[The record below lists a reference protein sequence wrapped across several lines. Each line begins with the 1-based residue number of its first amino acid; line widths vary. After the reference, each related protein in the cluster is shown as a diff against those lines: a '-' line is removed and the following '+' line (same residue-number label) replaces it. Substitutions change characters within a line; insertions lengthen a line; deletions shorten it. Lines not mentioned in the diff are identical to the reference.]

1 MSGVDEFDTGFG
13 VRVVDFI
20 YMEVVV
26 IGEKNTIT
34 GFSLAGIKRTY
45 LPDDGKENLKS
56 LLADGNIGL
65 LILTERFAAD
75 VRRDI
80 EDHQSSK
87 RVTPIIV
94 EIPDVSGPVER
105 EKDPI
110 RELIR
115 MAIGADVSK

>member
-1 MSGVDEFDTGFG
+1 
-13 VRVVDFI
+13 
-20 YMEVVV
+20 MEVVV

-34 GFSLAGIKRTY
+34 GFSLAGVKRTY

-56 LLADGNIGL
+56 ILAEDGLGV
-65 LILTERFAAD
+65 LILTERFAEDNRGA
-75 VRRDI
+75 I

-94 EIPDVSGPVER
+94 EVPDITGPIER
-105 EKDPI
+105 EVDPI

-115 MAIGADVSK
+115 RAIGADVSK

>member
-1 MSGVDEFDTGFG
+1 
-13 VRVVDFI
+13 
-20 YMEVVV
+20 MEVVV

-34 GFSLAGIKRTY
+34 GFSLAGVKRTY

-56 LLADGNIGL
+56 ILAEDGLGV
-65 LILTERFAAD
+65 LILTERFAEDNREA
-75 VRRDI
+75 I

-94 EIPDVSGPVER
+94 EVPDVTGPIER
-105 EKDPI
+105 AVDPI

-115 MAIGADVSK
+115 RAIGADVSN